1 MLVYRSVRSFSRR
14 AKLNLRFAGDTI
26 LPEITDEVGEK
37 FVVVEAAHGLM
48 VCIPLIQAKPPWE
61 GFFEGF

>member
-1 MLVYRSVRSFSRR
+1 MLVYRSVCSFSRR

-48 VCIPLIQAKPPWE
+48 VCIR
-61 GFFEGF
+61 